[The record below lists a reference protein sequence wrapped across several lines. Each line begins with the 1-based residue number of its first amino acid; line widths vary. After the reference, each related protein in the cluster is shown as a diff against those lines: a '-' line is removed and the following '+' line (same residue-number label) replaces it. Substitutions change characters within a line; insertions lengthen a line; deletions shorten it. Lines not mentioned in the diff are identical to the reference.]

1 LKKLILF
8 AFASLFIVSCR
19 KDDDESKPSIVGK
32 WKIGKSILKF
42 GDGSSQTYTL
52 DLCESQNNFTL
63 QKDGKMSSV
72 SYGIDFN
79 GNCVS
84 RTANGT
90 FSYNEQ
96 TKRLVMYADEVT
108 TVEVSSI
115 TKSELIVI
123 SIPSYDYDN
132 DGKEDKLYTYF
143 TK

>member
-1 LKKLILF
+1 MKKLILF
-8 AFASLFIVSCR
+8 ALASLAIISCR
-19 KDDDESKPSIVGK
+19 KDDDESKPTIVGN
-32 WKIGKSILKF
+32 WKISKSILKF
-42 GDGSSQTYTL
+42 GNGSSQTYTL
-52 DLCESQNNFTL
+52 DSCESQNNFTL

-90 FSYNEQ
+90 FSYDEQ
-96 TKRLVMYADEVT
+96 NKRLVMYADEVT

-115 TKSELIVI
+115 TKNELIVI
-123 SIPSYDYDN
+123 SIPSYDNDN
-132 DGKEDKLYTYF
+132 DGKEDKLYIYF